1 MFCYQVH
8 GAQHLRNIQRVRLP
22 EEQAEVLLLRA
33 GHGPGGDQGLGA
45 AADGEGRQLR
55 GGEDRHSQYLQS
67 IYTISRVYLLQH
79 TRTLRDIHTGD

>member
-1 MFCYQVH
+1 MMFCCQVH
-8 GAQHLRNIQRVRLP
+8 SAQYLRNIQRVRLP

-55 GGEDRHSQYLQS
+55 GGEN
-67 IYTISRVYLLQH
+67 
-79 TRTLRDIHTGD
+79 